1 MFHWEYNITKR
12 IIILKDT
19 NFILLLLEQVVK
31 NDINFH
37 FIRINAHKFH
47 TNHLDLVICH
57 TYVTKL

>member
-1 MFHWEYNITKR
+1 MFHCEYNITKK
-12 IIILKDT
+12 IIILIDT
-19 NFILLLLEQVVK
+19 NFIFFLFEQVAK

-37 FIRINAHKFH
+37 FIHINAHKLR

>member
-12 IIILKDT
+12 IIILIDT
-19 NFILLLLEQVVK
+19 NFILFLFEQVVK
-31 NDINFH
+31 NDKNFH
-37 FIRINAHKFH
+37 FIHTNALKFH